1 MDISQALLIDT
12 GLNMAGY
19 LLAALLTVLLY
30 SMITN
35 RKKKAITENKEI
47 LPNAEGKFTE
57 TENVSNTESDEL
69 EYVQLGSLKA
79 DPNRDTAISAY
90 SNDAVRGYR
99 SSARRDRSE
108 IIRVASQM
116 LKAGASQDII
126 KSVLPVSDEE
136 LALLA
141 YSKN

>member
-19 LLAALLTVLLY
+19 ILAALLTVRLY

-35 RKKKAITENKEI
+35 RKKKATTENKEI
-47 LPNAEGKFTE
+47 LPNAEGMFTE
-57 TENVSNTESDEL
+57 TENVLNIESDKL
-69 EYVQLGSLKA
+69 EYVQLGKLNA
-79 DPNRDTAISAY
+79 APNRNTAISAY
-90 SNDAVRGYR
+90 GNDAVRDER
-99 SSARRDRSE
+99 SSTRRDRSE

-116 LKAGASQDII
+116 LKAGASQEII

-141 YSKN
+141 YGKN